1 MLTVSNEY
9 GIYLYSA
16 KVDMRKGIDGLC
28 GIVRDQMC
36 VNPFRSK
43 SIFVFSGRNPR
54 CKKVLVREYNR
65 FELISIRLDE
75 GRFISPETDPQRA
88 CGKISWTD
96 FTLLTEASVKGEIRV
111 KYIDDGSP
119 VDGSSGGEQA
129 TDNQ

>member
-28 GIVRDQMC
+28 GIVRDQMR

-43 SIFVFSGRNPR
+43 SIFVFSGRNHR
-54 CKKVLVREYNR
+54 SKKVLVREYNR

-96 FTLLTEASVKGEIRV
+96 FTLLTEASVKGEIKV
-111 KYIDDGSP
+111 KYIDAEDSP
-119 VDGSSGGEQA
+119 A
-129 TDNQ
+129 ALLNR